1 MKQINKTL
9 IIFTLLLSACKLTP
23 EEKRDMLPLSSGNLT
38 EIVVVTDS
46 RNLDSTL
53 KEQVIATFS
62 KPLEGHPPPGE
73 PMFKVLFT
81 DESFFKGYFQNH
93 HNIFVLLTPDGAEGL
108 KDILNPA
115 TIDKMVKV
123 IADNPTNFG
132 VKQKDIYAK
141 NQNIFWL
148 TAPSR
153 KTMLHKLEQEKND
166 IVQVALD
173 QENASGKRK
182 LLGEERA
189 SQDKFYQKS
198 ILDRGFGIR
207 KPKTYRVAID
217 KPDFVWLRK
226 SPPDKELELGLLLF
240 ESKYT
245 SKEDITTENLI
256 KVRNAYVKKNIP
268 GEIEDSYMKYSSAMP
283 PVTKIQNFKGKYGVQ
298 IRGWW
303 DVEGDFMG
311 GPSYIRAVVDE
322 ANSRIV
328 FAEGFLFYPN
338 EDKALEMRELEILV
352 NTLSIK

>member
-1 MKQINKTL
+1 LKQLIKTL
-9 IIFTLLLSACKLTP
+9 IIFTLFISACRLTP
-23 EEKRDMLPLSSGNLT
+23 EEKRALLPLSSGNLA
-38 EIVVVTDS
+38 EIVIVTDA
-46 RNLDSTL
+46 RNLDSTF
-53 KEQVIATFS
+53 KEQIIATFS

-81 DESFFKGYFQNH
+81 DETFFKGYFQNH
-93 HNIFVLLTPDGAEGL
+93 HNIFVLLTPDGAEKL
-108 KDILNPA
+108 KNILNPN

-123 IADNPTNFG
+123 IADIPANFG
-132 VKQKDIYAK
+132 IKQKDIYAQ

-153 KTMLHKLEQEKND
+153 KAMLQKLDQQKDD
-166 IVQVALD
+166 IIQVALD

-182 LLGEERA
+182 LLGESRP

-198 ILDRGFGIR
+198 ISDRGFGIR

-245 SKEDITTENLI
+245 SKEDLTTENLI
-256 KVRNAYVKKNIP
+256 KVRNEYVKKNIP
-268 GEIEDSYMKYSSAMP
+268 GEIKDSYMKYSTAMP
-283 PVTKIQNFKGKYGVQ
+283 PVSTVQNFKGKYGVQ
-298 IRGWW
+298 VRGWW

-338 EDKALEMRELEILV
+338 ESKAVYMRELEILV
-352 NTLSIK
+352 NTISIQ